1 MSHLV
6 TIATQVRDGAAVA
19 AACKRL
25 ALPAPV
31 RGTVNMFDGAR
42 VTGLKISL
50 PGWNYPVVCDTTTG
64 KVNYDNFKGRWGEQK
79 HLDGFLAAYAAE
91 KVKIEARKKGYRCTE
106 TTLPDGSI
114 RLTVNA

>member
-1 MSHLV
+1 MRDE
-6 TIATQVRDGAAVA
+6 TAVR

-31 RGTVNMFDGAR
+31 RGTVKLFDGAI
-42 VTGLKISL
+42 VTGLKVTL

-64 KVNYDNFKGRWGEQK
+64 KVNYDNFRGRWGEQK
-79 HLDGFLAAYAAE
+79 LLDGFLQAYATE
-91 KVKIEARKKGYRCTE
+91 KAKIEARKKGYRVAE